1 MQRHPLDL
9 LQIELPSWGFAD
21 VGASRPSA
29 FFQAAAARNLRETL
43 ADAALVHRLTGCT
56 PRLAV
61 TATGDFPADGPPPAE
76 LAGQARIAG
85 VRFGSVHPALPSEG
99 RFAAGGSFASPD
111 GALREA
117 ALASCQHAVDLMPT
131 IGADTLSL
139 CLPDG
144 MFYPGQDDFLAR
156 KGRLKDGLRRVHD
169 LLTGKLPD
177 ALLLVEYKPFR
188 PAFYHADIADWGLAL
203 LYCQHAGGRAK
214 ILVDLGNHLPGQNV
228 EQIVANLLDERQ
240 LGGFHLN
247 DRRHAD
253 DGLTPG
259 SMDPYGLFR
268 VFHEL
273 HNDVHRRAAAGEG
286 PAPIAFALD
295 PAPGPKPRLE
305 AILQSVDVTQRLWLK
320 AAGVD
325 RGALGGA
332 QAEMD
337 IVRAETVLRAGFEA
351 DVEAELQA
359 WRRDRALPEDPVGAL
374 RESDEVA
381 RRERDRGG
389 SGHHLAPVPAARHPR
404 GVVSPEPLAEA
415 V

>member
-1 MQRHPLDL
+1 MHRHPLDL
-9 LQIELPSWGFAD
+9 LQLELPSWGFAD
-21 VGASRPSA
+21 VGTRPGA
-29 FFQAAAARNLRETL
+29 FFQAAAARNLRETI

-85 VRFGSVHPALPSEG
+85 IKFGSVHPALPAER
-99 RFAAGGSFASPD
+99 RFAAGSFASPD
-111 GALREA
+111 GGLREA
-117 ALASCQHAVDLMPT
+117 AVAHCQHAADLMPV

-169 LLTGKLPD
+169 LLTGNLPD
-177 ALLLVEYKPFR
+177 ALFLIEYKPFR

-214 ILVDLGNHLPGQNV
+214 VLVDIGNHLPAQNI

-259 SMDPYGLFR
+259 SMDPYQLFR
-268 VFHEL
+268 IFHEM
-273 HNDVHRRAAAGEG
+273 HNDTHRRAAAGEG
-286 PAPIAFALD
+286 PAPVAFALD

-305 AILQSVDVTQRLWLK
+305 AILQSVDVVQRLWLK

-337 IVRAETVLRAGFEA
+337 IVRADTVLRAGFDA
-351 DVEAELQA
+351 DVEAELQT
-359 WRRDRALPEDPVGAL
+359 WRRDRALPEDPVAAL

-381 RRERDRGG
+381 RRARDRGG
-389 SGHHLAPVPAARHPR
+389 PGHAGFPSAAARHPR
-404 GVVSPEPLAEA
+404 EDSREPLAEVVA
-415 V
+415 

>member
-1 MQRHPLDL
+1 MHRHPLDL
-9 LQIELPSWGFAD
+9 FQIELPSRSFVD
-21 VGASRPSA
+21 ASARA
-29 FFQAAAARNLRETL
+29 GGVFQPAAARNLRETIS
-43 ADAALVHRLTGCT
+43 DAALVHRLVGCT

-85 VRFGSVHPALPSEG
+85 IKFGSVHPTLAGEA
-99 RFAAGGSFASPD
+99 RFAGGSLASPD
-111 GALREA
+111 AAVREA
-117 ALASCQHAVDLMPT
+117 AIAHCRRAVDLMPV

-144 MFYPGQDDFLAR
+144 IHYPGQDDFLAR

-169 LLTGKLPD
+169 ILTTNLPD
-177 ALLLVEYKPFR
+177 ALLLLEYKPFR
-188 PAFYHADIADWGLAL
+188 PSFYHADIADWGLAL

-214 ILVDLGNHLPGQNV
+214 VLIDLGHHFPGQNI

-240 LGGFHLN
+240 IGGFHLN

-259 SMDPYGLFR
+259 SMDPYQVFR
-268 VFHEL
+268 IFHEL
-273 HNDVHRRAAAGEG
+273 FNDLHRRAAAGEG
-286 PAPIAFALD
+286 PAPVAFALD
-295 PAPGPKPRLE
+295 PAPDGPKPKLE
-305 AILQSVDVTQRLWLK
+305 AALQSVDVLQRLWLK

-325 RGALGGA
+325 RGALGSA

-337 IVRAETVLRAGFEA
+337 IVRAETVLRAGFDA
-351 DVEAELQA
+351 DVEAELLA
-359 WRRDRALPEDPVGAL
+359 WRRDRALPEDPLAAL

-381 RRERDRGG
+381 RRARDRGG
-389 SGHHLAPVPAARHPR
+389 AHAPASAVVMRSSAREVPREEAA
-404 GVVSPEPLAEA
+404 GALG
-415 V
+415 